1 MPKIMRPTEDP
12 KIKLTL
18 SVRKSAVE
26 NARKYAGKHH
36 TSLSTMV
43 EEYLD
48 QFQEPKSDGER
59 KADIINSMFG
69 LLKDSPMRNMTDR
82 EIKDMMMKDKYGL

>member
-1 MPKIMRPTEDP
+1 MKAAKDP

-26 NARKYAGKHH
+26 SAREYAGKRQM
-36 TSLSTMV
+36 SLSFLV

-48 QFQEPKSDGER
+48 QFHEPKSDGQR

-69 LLKDSPMRNMTDR
+69 FLKDSPMRNMTDR